1 MSMLRGSL
9 AGLAMGIAALAA
21 TNSAPVT
28 FNKDVLPI
36 LQKNCQGCH
45 RPGELAPMSFLS
57 YSETRPWA
65 KAMKQAVVTKK
76 MPPWFA
82 EKGHFANDRTLTD
95 DEISTLARWADNG
108 APEGDAKDKPAPL
121 AFQDGWNIQPDLI
134 VEMPKEFLVAASGTI
149 NYQNFLV
156 KVNFPEDRWVVA
168 AEMRPGNPKVVHHG
182 RVIVRPPTSTWMAKA
197 VPGEPYEEGSDG
209 MGGARAGTDLLGK
222 YNPGLGAQSFE
233 VDGSAKFIPKGSDLV
248 FNLHYTAVG
257 TPQTDRSKV
266 GLVFAKHP
274 PTLRYWM
281 SPGTPAAFNLVIPA
295 GDSNAEVVSE
305 VTIGVDGARLVYIQ
319 PHLHLR
325 GKDYEIR
332 LTYPTGETET
342 IFKGVWDFN
351 WQVGYQLAKPVPV
364 PKGTKILAIA
374 HYDNSINNKFNPDPT
389 KTVWWGDQNW
399 DEMQSGFL
407 GLVVAADSDVN
418 KIFIPSGPSLLP
430 RGTTAGPSLASV
442 GNARTR

>member
-108 APEGDAKDKPAPL
+108 APEGDAKDRPAPL
-121 AFQDGWNIQPDLI
+121 AFHDGWNIQPDLI

-248 FNLHYTAVG
+248 FNLHYTAGG

-274 PTLRYWM
+274 PKLRYWM

>member
-108 APEGDAKDKPAPL
+108 APEGDAKDRPAPL
-121 AFQDGWNIQPDLI
+121 AFHDGWNIQPDLI

-197 VPGEPYEEGSDG
+197 VPGESYEEGSDG

-257 TPQTDRSKV
+257 TPKTDRSKV

-274 PTLRYWM
+274 PKLRYWM